1 MTTAREDRLFQ
12 ALTVAR
18 GLTPAQLLVHFPAE
32 DRAGVES
39 TTPSGLE
46 RPVGVRAGNW
56 ASQDD
61 IAAQEAV
68 SDIGSYW
75 FGQRAA
81 VRDHNGERGAA

>member
-1 MTTAREDRLFQ
+1 MIAREEAMVL
-12 ALTVAR
+12 ALAVAWGR
-18 GLTPAQLLVHFPAE
+18 TPAQVRVYFPAE

-68 SDIGSYW
+68 SDIGGYW
-75 FGQRAA
+75 FVQREA